1 MLQRI
6 FFSCLLIIGFK
17 VAGAQTKPYN
27 NEMYVW
33 NHSWIVA
40 KPSNTSL
47 PQVLVIG
54 DSHAE
59 RYYPV
64 VNNLL
69 KDKATVSKITTSLS
83 MGDPTFMS
91 HLSGLLGNF
100 TFDYIFFN
108 NGLHG
113 VLYSPAEY
121 ASYVSKVYKLLKKNN
136 PSATIIWVNTTARR
150 VPNNLDSFDAYHQD
164 VIERNKY
171 VAAFCAKKNVK
182 VLDFFSLTVNDKS
195 LFTQD
200 GIHVNEA
207 GVAAQAK
214 LIAEVV
220 K

>member
-1 MLQRI
+1 MKNIICFLLMLASITLQ
-6 FFSCLLIIGFK
+6 
-17 VAGAQTKPYN
+17 AQTKGYN
-27 NEMYVW
+27 NETISW
-33 NHSWIVA
+33 NHSWIVKSTPA
-40 KPSNTSL
+40 QNL
-47 PQVLVIG
+47 PTVLLIG
-54 DSHAE
+54 DSHVE

-69 KDKATVSKITTSLS
+69 KDKAVVSKITTSLS
-83 MGDPTFMS
+83 MGDATFMPQ
-91 HLSGLLGNF
+91 LAGLLAGHK
-100 TFDYIFFN
+100 FDYIFFN

-113 VLYSPAEY
+113 VLYSPVQY
-121 ASYVSKVYKLLKKNN
+121 ASYISKVYKLLKKNN
-136 PSATIIWVNTTARR
+136 PSANIIWVNTTARR
-150 VPNNLDSFDAYHQD
+150 VPNQLDSFDAYHLD

-214 LIAEVV
+214 LIAAEV

>member
-1 MLQRI
+1 MKNI
-6 FFSCLLIIGFK
+6 ICGLLLFVCISA
-17 VAGAQTKPYN
+17 VAQTKPYN

-40 KPSNTSL
+40 RPEISSQ

-83 MGDPTFMS
+83 MGDATFMPQ
-91 HLSGLLGNF
+91 LAGLLAGHK
-100 TFDYIFFN
+100 FDYIFFN

-113 VLYSPAEY
+113 VLYSPAVY
-121 ASYVSKVYKLLKKNN
+121 ASYISKVYKLLTKNN
-136 PSATIIWVNTTARR
+136 PSVKFVWANTTARR
-150 VPNNLDSFDAYHQD
+150 VPNKLDSFDAYHSD
-164 VIERNKY
+164 VIERNRY
-171 VAAFCAKKNVK
+171 VSDFCNKKGIT
-182 VLDFFSLTVNDKS
+182 VLDFFTLTVNDKS

-214 LIAEVV
+214 LIAAEV

>member
-1 MLQRI
+1 MKNI
-6 FFSCLLIIGFK
+6 ICGLLLFVCIS
-17 VAGAQTKPYN
+17 AGAQTKSYN
-27 NEMYVW
+27 NETISW
-33 NHSWIVA
+33 NHSWIVKSTPA
-40 KPSNTSL
+40 QNL
-47 PQVLVIG
+47 PNVLLIG
-54 DSHAE
+54 DSHVE

-69 KDKATVSKITTSLS
+69 KDKAVVSKITTSLS
-83 MGDPTFMS
+83 MGDATFMPQ
-91 HLSGLLGNF
+91 LAGLLAGHK
-100 TFDYIFFN
+100 FDYIFFN

-121 ASYVSKVYKLLKKNN
+121 ASYIGKVYKLLKKNN
-136 PSATIIWVNTTARR
+136 PSAIIIWVNTTARR
-150 VPNNLDSFDAYHQD
+150 VPNQLDRFDAYHAD

-182 VLDFFSLTVNDKS
+182 VLDFFTLTVNDKS

-214 LIAEVV
+214 LIAAEV

>member
-1 MLQRI
+1 MKNI
-6 FFSCLLIIGFK
+6 ICGLLLFVCIS
-17 VAGAQTKPYN
+17 AGAQTKSYN
-27 NEMYVW
+27 NETISW
-33 NHSWIVA
+33 NHSWIVKSTPA
-40 KPSNTSL
+40 QNL
-47 PQVLVIG
+47 PNVLLIG
-54 DSHAE
+54 DSHVE

-69 KDKATVSKITTSLS
+69 KDKAVVSKITTSLS
-83 MGDPTFMS
+83 MGDATFMPQ
-91 HLSGLLGNF
+91 LAGLLAGHK
-100 TFDYIFFN
+100 FDYIFFN

-121 ASYVSKVYKLLKKNN
+121 ASYISKVYKLLKKNN

-150 VPNNLDSFDAYHQD
+150 VPNQLDSFDAYHQD

-182 VLDFFSLTVNDKS
+182 VLDFFSLTVNNKS

>member
-1 MLQRI
+1 MKNTICFLLMFASITLQ
-6 FFSCLLIIGFK
+6 
-17 VAGAQTKPYN
+17 AQTKSYN
-27 NEMYVW
+27 NETISW
-33 NHSWIVA
+33 NHSWIVKSTPA
-40 KPSNTSL
+40 QNL
-47 PQVLVIG
+47 PNVLLIG
-54 DSHAE
+54 DSHVE

-69 KDKATVSKITTSLS
+69 KDKAVVSKITTSLS
-83 MGDPTFMS
+83 MGDATFMPQ
-91 HLSGLLGNF
+91 LAGLLAGHK
-100 TFDYIFFN
+100 FDYIFFN

-121 ASYVSKVYKLLKKNN
+121 ASYIGKVYKLLTKNN
-136 PSATIIWVNTTARR
+136 PSVKFVWANTTARR
-150 VPNNLDSFDAYHQD
+150 VPNQLDSFDAYHQD

-182 VLDFFSLTVNDKS
+182 VLDFFSLTVNNKS

>member
-1 MLQRI
+1 MKNIICI
-6 FFSCLLIIGFK
+6 FALFVCIS
-17 VAGAQTKPYN
+17 AGAQTKSYN
-27 NEMYVW
+27 NETISW
-33 NHSWIVA
+33 NHSWIVKSTPA
-40 KPSNTSL
+40 QNL
-47 PQVLVIG
+47 PNVLLIG
-54 DSHAE
+54 DSHVE

-69 KDKATVSKITTSLS
+69 KDKAVVSKITTSLS
-83 MGDPTFMS
+83 MGDVTFMPQ
-91 HLSGLLGNF
+91 LAGLLAGHK
-100 TFDYIFFN
+100 FDYIFFN

-113 VLYSPAEY
+113 VLYSPVEY
-121 ASYVSKVYKLLKKNN
+121 ASYISKVYKLLTKNN
-136 PSATIIWVNTTARR
+136 PSVKFVWANTTARR
-150 VPNNLDSFDAYHQD
+150 VPNKLDSFDAYHAD

-182 VLDFFSLTVNDKS
+182 VLDFFTLTVNDKS

-214 LIAEVV
+214 LIAAEV

>member
-6 FFSCLLIIGFK
+6 LFLSLLILSFE
-17 VAGAQTKPYN
+17 VVHAQSKPNN

-33 NHSWIVA
+33 NHSWIVS
-40 KPSNTSL
+40 KPTNASQ

-64 VNNLL
+64 VTNLL
-69 KDKATVSKITTSLS
+69 KDKATVSKITTSIS
-83 MGDPTFMS
+83 MGDPTFMP

-100 TFDYIFFN
+100 KFDYIFFN

-121 ASYVSKVYKLLKKNN
+121 ASYISKVYKLLKKNN

-150 VPNNLDSFDAYHQD
+150 VPNNLDSFDVYHLD

-171 VAAFCAKKNVK
+171 VATFCAKKNLK

-214 LIAEVV
+214 MIAAEV

>member
-1 MLQRI
+1 MKNIICFLLMLASITLQ
-6 FFSCLLIIGFK
+6 
-17 VAGAQTKPYN
+17 AQTKSYN
-27 NEMYVW
+27 NETISW
-33 NHSWIVA
+33 NHSWIVKSTPA
-40 KPSNTSL
+40 QNL
-47 PQVLVIG
+47 PNVLLIG
-54 DSHAE
+54 DSHVE

-69 KDKATVSKITTSLS
+69 KDKAVVSKITTSLS
-83 MGDPTFMS
+83 MGDATFMPQ
-91 HLSGLLGNF
+91 LAGLLAGHK
-100 TFDYIFFN
+100 FDYIFFN

-121 ASYVSKVYKLLKKNN
+121 ASYIIKVYKLLKKNN

-214 LIAEVV
+214 MIAAEV

>member
-1 MLQRI
+1 ML
-6 FFSCLLIIGFK
+6 L
-17 VAGAQTKPYN
+17 
-27 NEMYVW
+27 
-33 NHSWIVA
+33 
-40 KPSNTSL
+40 
-47 PQVLVIG
+47 IG
-54 DSHAE
+54 DSHVE

-69 KDKATVSKITTSLS
+69 KDKAVVSKITTSLS
-83 MGDPTFMS
+83 MGDATFMPQ
-91 HLSGLLGNF
+91 LAGLLAGHK
-100 TFDYIFFN
+100 FDYIFFN

-121 ASYVSKVYKLLKKNN
+121 ASYISKVYKLLTKNN
-136 PSATIIWVNTTARR
+136 PSVKFVWVNTTARR
-150 VPNNLDSFDAYHQD
+150 VPNQLDSFDAYHQD

-182 VLDFFSLTVNDKS
+182 VLDFFSLTVNNKS

>member
-1 MLQRI
+1 MKNTI
-6 FFSCLLIIGFK
+6 CFLLMFASITSQ
-17 VAGAQTKPYN
+17 AQTKSYN
-27 NEMYVW
+27 NETISW
-33 NHSWIVA
+33 NHSWIVKSTPA
-40 KPSNTSL
+40 QNL
-47 PQVLVIG
+47 PNVLLIG
-54 DSHAE
+54 DSHVE

-69 KDKATVSKITTSLS
+69 KDKAVVSKITTSLS
-83 MGDPTFMS
+83 MGDPTFMPQ
-91 HLSGLLGNF
+91 LAGLLAGHK
-100 TFDYIFFN
+100 FDYIFFN

-113 VLYSPAEY
+113 VLFTPREY
-121 ASYVSKVYKLLKKNN
+121 AADISKVYKLLTKNN
-136 PSATIIWVNTTARR
+136 PSVKFVWANTTARR
-150 VPNNLDSFDAYHQD
+150 VPNQLDSFDAYHQD

-182 VLDFFSLTVNDKS
+182 VLDFFSLTVNNKS

>member
-1 MLQRI
+1 MKNIICFLLMLASITLQ
-6 FFSCLLIIGFK
+6 
-17 VAGAQTKPYN
+17 AQTKSYN
-27 NEMYVW
+27 NETISW

-40 KPSNTSL
+40 RPEMSSQ

-83 MGDPTFMS
+83 MGDATFMPQ
-91 HLSGLLGNF
+91 LAGLLAGHK
-100 TFDYIFFN
+100 FDYIFFN

-113 VLYSPAEY
+113 VLYSPAVY
-121 ASYVSKVYKLLKKNN
+121 ASYISKVYKLLKKNN
-136 PSATIIWVNTTARR
+136 PLATIIWVNTTARR

-214 LIAEVV
+214 LIAAEI

>member
-1 MLQRI
+1 MKNI
-6 FFSCLLIIGFK
+6 ICGLLLFVCIS
-17 VAGAQTKPYN
+17 AGAQTKAYN

-33 NHSWIVA
+33 SHSWIVA
-40 KPSNTSL
+40 RPEISSQ

-64 VNNLL
+64 VTNLL

-83 MGDPTFMS
+83 MGDPSFMS
-91 HLSGLLGNF
+91 HLSGLLGNY

-113 VLYSPAEY
+113 VLYSPSEY
-121 ASYVSKVYKLLKKNN
+121 ASYISKVYKLLKKNN
-136 PSATIIWVNTTARR
+136 PLATIIWVNTTARR
-150 VPNNLDSFDAYHQD
+150 VPNNLDRFDAYHQD
-164 VIERNKY
+164 VMERNKY
-171 VAAFCAKKNVK
+171 VASFCAKKNVK

-195 LFTQD
+195 HFTQD

-214 LIAEVV
+214 LIAAEV

>member
-1 MLQRI
+1 MKNI
-6 FFSCLLIIGFK
+6 ICGLLLFVCIS
-17 VAGAQTKPYN
+17 AGAQTKSYN
-27 NEMYVW
+27 NETISW
-33 NHSWIVA
+33 NHSWIVKSTPA
-40 KPSNTSL
+40 QNL
-47 PQVLVIG
+47 PNVLLIG
-54 DSHAE
+54 DSHVE

-69 KDKATVSKITTSLS
+69 KDKAVVSKITTSLS
-83 MGDPTFMS
+83 MGDAAFMPQ
-91 HLSGLLGNF
+91 LAGLLAGHK
-100 TFDYIFFN
+100 FDYIFFN

-121 ASYVSKVYKLLKKNN
+121 ASYISKVYKLLTKNN
-136 PSATIIWVNTTARR
+136 PSVKFVWANTTARR

-214 LIAEVV
+214 LIAAEV

>member
-1 MLQRI
+1 M
-6 FFSCLLIIGFK
+6 
-17 VAGAQTKPYN
+17 P
-27 NEMYVW
+27 
-33 NHSWIVA
+33 
-40 KPSNTSL
+40 
-47 PQVLVIG
+47 
-54 DSHAE
+54 
-59 RYYPV
+59 
-64 VNNLL
+64 
-69 KDKATVSKITTSLS
+69 
-83 MGDPTFMS
+83 

-121 ASYVSKVYKLLKKNN
+121 ASYISKVYKLLKKNN
-136 PSATIIWVNTTARR
+136 SSATIIWVNTTARR
-150 VPNNLDSFDAYHQD
+150 VPNQLESFDAFHAD

-214 LIAEVV
+214 LIAAEV

>member
-1 MLQRI
+1 MKNI
-6 FFSCLLIIGFK
+6 ICGLLLFVCIS
-17 VAGAQTKPYN
+17 AGAQTKSYN
-27 NEMYVW
+27 NETISW
-33 NHSWIVA
+33 NHSWIVKSA
-40 KPSNTSL
+40 PAQNL
-47 PQVLVIG
+47 PNVLLIG
-54 DSHAE
+54 DSHVE

-69 KDKATVSKITTSLS
+69 KDKAVVSKITTSLS
-83 MGDPTFMS
+83 MGDATFMPQ
-91 HLSGLLGNF
+91 LAGLLAGHK
-100 TFDYIFFN
+100 FDYIFFN

-121 ASYVSKVYKLLKKNN
+121 ASYIGKVYKLLKKNN
-136 PSATIIWVNTTARR
+136 PSAIIIWVNTTARR
-150 VPNNLDSFDAYHQD
+150 VPNQLDRFDAYHAD

-182 VLDFFSLTVNDKS
+182 VLDFFTLTVNDKS

-214 LIAEVV
+214 LIAAEV